1 MGAFLALLALGAIA
15 IAVWLDAR
23 FERLGPRDLLGALVH
38 IAIALTVGWLLVPA
52 ALAAAVARGIPP
64 IIALFTIPFPGL
76 IYMSVAALWLVREA
90 YALLVRRSPH
100 DAS

>member
-1 MGAFLALLALGAIA
+1 MGAFLAFLAAGAIA

-23 FERLGPRDLLGALVH
+23 FQRLGPRDLFGALVH
-38 IAIALTVGWLLVPA
+38 IAIALAVGWLLVPA
-52 ALAAAVARGIPP
+52 ALATAVAVGIPP

-76 IYMSVAALWLVREA
+76 IYMSLAALWLLKHA
-90 YALLVRRSPH
+90 HALLLRRSPH